1 MESLCTVGSDDR
13 LCTVRV
19 GILSLNTP
27 THQGAPVQCVIA
39 DLLFL
44 FFFFFFLTWASLSC
58 IWAAGE
64 GKCLCAG
71 VRTAHVYTRRHV
83 HRMRYYHILP
93 YATAEFTQPIFAVTP
108 LPLLGGG
115 RLGFFVYRASRNKKS
130 NEEMRLEPWYIVYT
144 LFLTWF
150 PFRIQSRKL
159 NIRRSFWDA
168 TVC

>member
-93 YATAEFTQPIFAVTP
+93 YATAEFTQPIFTVTP
-108 LPLLGGG
+108 LPLLGGVD
-115 RLGFFVYRASRNKKS
+115 LDVLFTEQVEIKS
-130 NEEMRLEPWYIVYT
+130 QMRRWGWSHDT
-144 LFLTWF
+144 LFTLFSWLDF
-150 PFRIQSRKL
+150 HSESKVGNSI
-159 NIRRSFWDA
+159 
-168 TVC
+168 